1 LRILHI
7 INGLDIGG
15 AQTVLIGLLRHWKD
29 DMDQHMVLSLMPRAE
44 MAEQV
49 EALDIPIKYVDLCP
63 PRVELSKLLKIRRI
77 VRSFHPDVIQTW
89 LYHAN
94 LIGGV
99 GSRLAVRAPIV
110 WGIHHS
116 LTTRESM
123 KPSTWLV
130 VRWLARLSAFIPSQ
144 TIYCSRSALQTHL
157 ESGFSRKKTTV
168 IANGVDPDVFRPDPS
183 AHAAVCHELGL
194 PEGVKLIGMFARYH
208 PMKDHSTLLEAAGF
222 LIRRL
227 PDVHFVLAGQGVDRS
242 NTRLQAQMLVAGV
255 QDNVHLL
262 GIRRDMPRLSA
273 AMSLVTLSSF
283 EGEALPVSLCE
294 AMSCGVPCVATRV
307 GDAAAL
313 IGDAGIVVEPRNP
326 QQLADAWYRVLAWP
340 ESEYLQL
347 SAKARERGVEDYN
360 LSKTID
366 AYRQVYAALAVSR

>member
-1 LRILHI
+1 
-7 INGLDIGG
+7 
-15 AQTVLIGLLRHWKD
+15 
-29 DMDQHMVLSLMPRAE
+29 
-44 MAEQV
+44 
-49 EALDIPIKYVDLCP
+49 
-63 PRVELSKLLKIRRI
+63 
-77 VRSFHPDVIQTW
+77 
-89 LYHAN
+89 
-94 LIGGV
+94 
-99 GSRLAVRAPIV
+99 
-110 WGIHHS
+110 
-116 LTTRESM
+116 
-123 KPSTWLV
+123 
-130 VRWLARLSAFIPSQ
+130 
-144 TIYCSRSALQTHL
+144 
-157 ESGFSRKKTTV
+157 
-168 IANGVDPDVFRPDPS
+168 
-183 AHAAVCHELGL
+183 
-194 PEGVKLIGMFARYH
+194 
-208 PMKDHSTLLEAAGF
+208 
-222 LIRRL
+222 
-227 PDVHFVLAGQGVDRS
+227 
-242 NTRLQAQMLVAGV
+242 MLVAGV